1 MGRRP
6 SHGCG
11 PYGYATF
18 ACMCPMGSCYSK
30 CRPHGY
36 CGCPW
41 GYCKNKRPEFCRYF
55 WKHCRQPHCI
65 SSDDSTPIS
74 DLVPSATDVMPNT
87 TPPPP
92 SPREVDCGN
101 YGVASDKCKCTWY
114 KCRFWPHRPS
124 AKCGCPWGYC
134 REDRPREC
142 QAETPN
148 PHDLMPTSE
157 PRPTGH
163 HPHPRPHG
171 NCGHYGVAT
180 KDCKCLPGNCRADR
194 PSADCGCPWGQCDQ
208 RRPYHC
214 KWRGTEPDHHHH
226 HHHHPPHHHH
236 HHHHSGSSSS
246 SSSSESSSWE
256 ARNKQSFVRCSEETG
271 RQRETRVVKTFRR
284 SMEDWAS
291 KLLIYFRPE
300 ADP

>member
-1 MGRRP
+1 
-6 SHGCG
+6 
-11 PYGYATF
+11 
-18 ACMCPMGSCYSK
+18 
-30 CRPHGY
+30 
-36 CGCPW
+36 
-41 GYCKNKRPEFCRYF
+41 
-55 WKHCRQPHCI
+55 
-65 SSDDSTPIS
+65 
-74 DLVPSATDVMPNT
+74 
-87 TPPPP
+87 
-92 SPREVDCGN
+92 
-101 YGVASDKCKCTWY
+101 VASDKCKCTWY

-142 QAETPN
+142 RAETPN

-256 ARNKQSFVRCSEETG
+256 DSSEDNGRGLDPEEEEEEENKLQMVIYGAMGFMICALGFLFIATIVSMVMKKARSRPTYTNLATTPIEINNPLADVLK
-271 RQRETRVVKTFRR
+271 KP
-284 SMEDWAS
+284 EDKE
-291 KLLIYFRPE
+291 KLVS
-300 ADP
+300 